1 MEHISIIQELIDENR
16 ESLPTGVTTELMK
29 QCQLVYDTGATLYR
43 VCWTNVNVC
52 AYTTDEGEEAKMI
65 ESTQTAIMEPKNCDG
80 STTRSF
86 LEDGYLHKYL
96 LTAKMP
102 HVLNFGS
109 TMLIFHSVQPYNPR
123 KRKH

>member
-29 QCQLVYDTGATLYR
+29 QCQLVFDTGATLYR
-43 VCWTNVNVC
+43 VCYTTVNVC

-65 ESTQTAIMEPKNCDG
+65 ESTQTAIMEAKKSYS
-80 STTRSF
+80 STTSEYLRGGF
-86 LEDGYLHKYL
+86 LHPHL
-96 LTAKMP
+96 LNVEMP
-102 HVLNFGS
+102 YVVNKGS

-123 KRKH
+123 KRKI